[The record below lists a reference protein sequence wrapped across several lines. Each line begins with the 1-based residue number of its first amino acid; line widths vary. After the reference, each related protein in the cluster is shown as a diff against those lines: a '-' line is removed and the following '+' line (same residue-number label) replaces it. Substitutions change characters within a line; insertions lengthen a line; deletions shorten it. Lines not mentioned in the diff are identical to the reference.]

1 MVTAMSPRDIGR
13 IRIFLTIVGA
23 SSAIGAIY
31 GFSGS
36 GWPGLGRGAVTGL
49 AIAALIAGIEIGFDE
64 PIRRQVARFPL
75 SVLLACRT
83 LGYGLCIA
91 LGSAVGELLFAP
103 REIDDLLLGMAG
115 RDYVFSFAMALL
127 LNVVLAI
134 SRLLG
139 PGMLMRFLSGRYH
152 RPRPEERIFLII
164 DLKGST
170 AIAARIGNT
179 EFLRLLDQYFVDLAR
194 ALLDHGGEIYRY
206 VGDAMIATWTVER
219 GLRRADCLMAALDAR
234 RLLAE
239 RAPAY
244 EKEFGL
250 RPEVRAALHA
260 GPVVSGE
267 IGDIKREIV
276 YLGDGL
282 NLTAKLEAHGKATG
296 ADLIV
301 STDLLALLGPLP
313 AGIAAAELPPLD
325 LGSGRQL
332 GAAAITAPAVPPRR
346 P

>member
-1 MVTAMSPRDIGR
+1 MVTAMNPRDIGR
-13 IRIFLTIVGA
+13 LRIFLIIVGL

-31 GFSGS
+31 GFGSS
-36 GWPGLGRGAVTGL
+36 GWPGFARGAVTGL

-64 PIRRQVARFPL
+64 PIRRQVAHFPM
-75 SVLLACRT
+75 SVLLICRT

-91 LGSAVGELLFAP
+91 IGSGIGELLVEP
-103 REIDDLLLGMAG
+103 RGADHLLRSMSW

-127 LNVVLAI
+127 LNMVLAT

-219 GLRRADCLMAALDAR
+219 GLRRADCLMAALDSR
-234 RLLAE
+234 DLLAA

-250 RPEVRAALHA
+250 RPEVRAVLHA

-332 GAAAITAPAVPPRR
+332 GAAAITGLAVPPRR